1 MARSRPVAHEAL
13 KRLREQRAQLDEDE
27 KRLRKQA
34 ADDLAQVLLDC
45 GAELHDPTRFRQ
57 LIRLVMEYGI
67 DASLTRLGGKP

>member
-13 KRLREQRAQLDEDE
+13 KRLRDQRAQLDEDE

-45 GAELHDPTRFRQ
+45 GAELLDPARFRQ
-57 LIRLVMEYGI
+57 LMRLVMVHGI
-67 DASLTRLGGKP
+67 DPSLTRLGAKP